1 MKNTWKI
8 FFYVM
13 LFSLFLNKTFAA
25 WWDGWVTWLTAQKL
39 RNWNFTYEDIPGIF
53 VNATDFFIGIAW
65 TIAVIVIIIWA
76 YKYLISW
83 ITGDS
88 SKWKDTI
95 IAALIGF
102 WLAAC
107 SYLIIKF
114 LIDNFASSWSLILN
128 NL

>member
-25 WWDGWVTWLTAQKL
+25 WWDGWVTWLTAQEL

-53 VNATDFFIGIAW
+53 
-65 TIAVIVIIIWA
+65 IIIWA